1 MKDQFL
7 FFYLQAWGGHISAA
21 RAIATYMQQYHS
33 STVDPVLVDGFEEAN
48 RLIKK
53 IIIDGYKTSQ
63 TTGQRVY
70 ELLYRINKSWI
81 VAKCSQVILS
91 WFVEPYIKKI
101 LRKHHPKHI
110 VILHFFL
117 VRPVM
122 RVLKKLDINIPVT
135 TIITDP
141 FTLHPLRSLQK
152 NMDYIVFSQRAK
164 DVLLQRKIA
173 PTHIYIAPVILKDQ
187 FSHPMLP
194 ADIAAKKHHLWFDI
208 HKKIIFIMWAGDGI
222 PKWEKILQ
230 ELIDTKIDAQIMLV
244 CGRNKNLYHHATKIA
259 HANPT
264 STIKIFWFV
273 DFMYDLINI
282 ADIII
287 TKGWPATLM
296 EILMMNKIPVI
307 NSYIREQEK
316 GNMEFVVQNK
326 VGIYEPNIQ
335 KMVAIVHTMLSS
347 DLSLYH
353 QNIQK
358 LHLRNGTQEV
368 AEYLLKK

>member
-7 FFYLQAWGGHISAA
+7 FFYLQAWGGHISTA

-91 WFVEPYIKKI
+91 WFVEPYIKKL

-152 NMDYIVFSQRAK
+152 NMDYVVFSQRAK

-244 CGRNKNLYHHATKIA
+244 CGRNKNLYHHANNIA

>member
-1 MKDQFL
+1 M
-7 FFYLQAWGGHISAA
+7 
-21 RAIATYMQQYHS
+21 
-33 STVDPVLVDGFEEAN
+33 LVDGFEEAN

-91 WFVEPYIKKI
+91 WFVEPYIKKL

-152 NMDYIVFSQRAK
+152 NMDYVVFSQRAK

-194 ADIAAKKHHLWFDI
+194 ADIAAKKHHL
-208 HKKIIFIMWAGDGI
+208 
-222 PKWEKILQ
+222 
-230 ELIDTKIDAQIMLV
+230 
-244 CGRNKNLYHHATKIA
+244 
-259 HANPT
+259 
-264 STIKIFWFV
+264 
-273 DFMYDLINI
+273 
-282 ADIII
+282 
-287 TKGWPATLM
+287 
-296 EILMMNKIPVI
+296 
-307 NSYIREQEK
+307 
-316 GNMEFVVQNK
+316 
-326 VGIYEPNIQ
+326 
-335 KMVAIVHTMLSS
+335 
-347 DLSLYH
+347 
-353 QNIQK
+353 
-358 LHLRNGTQEV
+358 
-368 AEYLLKK
+368 